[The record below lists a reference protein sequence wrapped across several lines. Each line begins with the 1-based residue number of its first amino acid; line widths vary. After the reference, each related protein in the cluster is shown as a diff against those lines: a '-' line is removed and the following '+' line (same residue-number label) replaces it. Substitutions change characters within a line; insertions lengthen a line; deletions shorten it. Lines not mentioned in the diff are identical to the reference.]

1 MEEKNEIL
9 TAMTQ
14 GFERIDQRLERI
26 EGDVSVLKED
36 VSVLKEDTH
45 KAHLKIE
52 ALTDKVD
59 VVAENVFDMRA
70 HIARYDT
77 QVEAPLAD
85 RVTNLEARV
94 WVLER
99 KK

>member
-9 TAMTQ
+9 TAMMH
-14 GFERIDQRLERI
+14 GFDRIDQRLGRI

-52 ALTDKVD
+52 ALTDKVS
-59 VVAENVFDMRA
+59 VVAENVIDMRA
-70 HIARYDT
+70 YIARYDT
-77 QVEAPLAD
+77 HVEVPLAD

-94 WVLER
+94 WVLEQ